1 MKLKKLTLHNFGIY
15 AGTTTIDF
23 ENIKPVVL
31 VGGMNGHGKT
41 TLLEAILLSLYGKR
55 SFAFSES
62 KLSFSNYLAKYVNKG
77 DGTNSTYLELEFILS
92 YSTQEHS
99 IIRVSRSWDL
109 KKESPSVKTAVFKD
123 GKYDEYLSDNWDMFI
138 ETILPAALA
147 SLFFFDGEKI
157 ADLAN
162 TDSDESIKKS
172 IRSLLGI
179 DIIDQTIIDVQK
191 IIVNKGKQIRSNE
204 HLSVIATLEKD
215 ISVAET
221 QVKKAMELHGRVDA
235 QLKQAQS
242 KLQKAENRFL
252 ASGGKAVA
260 SRAELIDKKASLEYE
275 YDLNTAEI
283 LEYISGDAPLLLVM
297 PLLKKIQAQAQ
308 IEREHKGLEIALE
321 QLPALY
327 KRFSNSESIPADFE
341 NFVSFAKSFNATSAT
356 IYNLSEQSY
365 FKLLNLCEILPTHYT
380 HELKKLLEKRTAL
393 SAQLK
398 EIEDR
403 LAVQVDERIVNATYQ
418 EILTLTAKVAALSK
432 QHEQTLNELNEV
444 RSRYEE
450 LTKTHMRIIEKAVS
464 VMEDSTDIK
473 RIVTYSGHVINVL
486 QEYRRRLQQAKTTYL
501 AETMTR
507 CFNEI
512 VTKQHLIERIDIDA
526 ETLDFNFYNG
536 NGIMISRA
544 ALSAGE
550 KQLLI
555 IAMLWAI
562 AICSKKEF
570 PVVVDTP
577 LARLDSAHREALI
590 KNYFARASKQMIL
603 LSTDSEIFG
612 QYYEMIKPYVDHE
625 ITLAYDETQQKSYV
639 VPGYFGGEK

>member
-450 LTKTHMRIIEKAVS
+450 LTKTHMRIIEKAVN

-486 QEYRRRLQQAKTTYL
+486 QEYRRRLQQEKTTYL

>member
-356 IYNLSEQSY
+356 IYNLSE
-365 FKLLNLCEILPTHYT
+365 CEIVH
-380 HELKKLLEKRTAL
+380 
-393 SAQLK
+393 
-398 EIEDR
+398 
-403 LAVQVDERIVNATYQ
+403 
-418 EILTLTAKVAALSK
+418 
-432 QHEQTLNELNEV
+432 
-444 RSRYEE
+444 
-450 LTKTHMRIIEKAVS
+450 
-464 VMEDSTDIK
+464 
-473 RIVTYSGHVINVL
+473 
-486 QEYRRRLQQAKTTYL
+486 
-501 AETMTR
+501 
-507 CFNEI
+507 
-512 VTKQHLIERIDIDA
+512 
-526 ETLDFNFYNG
+526 
-536 NGIMISRA
+536 
-544 ALSAGE
+544 
-550 KQLLI
+550 
-555 IAMLWAI
+555 
-562 AICSKKEF
+562 
-570 PVVVDTP
+570 
-577 LARLDSAHREALI
+577 
-590 KNYFARASKQMIL
+590 
-603 LSTDSEIFG
+603 
-612 QYYEMIKPYVDHE
+612 
-625 ITLAYDETQQKSYV
+625 
-639 VPGYFGGEK
+639 